1 METEKAKD
9 IKAIKN
15 YIEKCGGE
23 VAVADITAH
32 SGADKLRVYPI
43 LQEMILDGSITIVK
57 TEDLGAPAVVK
68 LAD

>member
-1 METEKAKD
+1 METEKTKD
-9 IKAIKN
+9 IKVIRD

-32 SGADKLRVYPI
+32 SGAERLRVYPI
-43 LQEMILDGSITIVK
+43 LQEMILDGSLVIVK
-57 TEDLGAPAVVK
+57 TEELGAPAIVK